1 MLYILAAVT
10 TEDRRRM
17 KNDIHKQVEF
27 DRGKRCAG
35 PAHVL
40 VALALMLNAAGANGA
55 KPERKTIVIVG
66 DSIAAGNGV
75 DPAEAF
81 PALLQ
86 ERINE
91 KNLPYEVVNAG
102 VSGDTTA
109 GGVRRIPWLLRR
121 KLDVLLLEL
130 GGNDGLRGV
139 TPRETRANLEKIID
153 LAREKNRDV
162 QIIVAGM
169 QMPQNMGEEYTREFR
184 EVFPAVAKEKRTK
197 LIPFLLEGVG
207 GKADLNLP
215 DRIHPNSQG
224 HKIIAGTVWAVLEPM
239 LVGRQKSEGAS
250 CSARN
255 LGRFW
260 LSLRGTI
267 GLAIW
272 RRNENPDGFHHSAQ
286 GCAVGAGGPLALLRV
301 NVPKLLP
308 TLNGLNPI
316 LIPPMESRWCC
327 FIF

>member
-1 MLYILAAVT
+1 
-10 TEDRRRM
+10 M
-17 KNDIHKQVEF
+17 KNHIHKQGRF
-27 DRGKRCAG
+27 GLGKKWSG
-35 PAHVL
+35 PTHVL
-40 VALALMLNAAGANGA
+40 VTLITLTLMLNLAGAKGA
-55 KPERKTIVIVG
+55 DPERKTIVIVG

-75 DPAEAF
+75 DAAEAF

-91 KNLPYEVVNAG
+91 KKLSYEVVNAG

-109 GGVRRIPWLLRR
+109 GGVRRMPWLLRR
-121 KLDVLLLEL
+121 KMDVLVLEL
-130 GGNDGLRGV
+130 GGNDGLRGI

-215 DRIHPNSQG
+215 DRIHPNSRG

-239 LVGRQKSEGAS
+239 LAGRQKSEGAS

-255 LGRFW
+255 SGRFW

-272 RRNENPDGFHHSAQ
+272 RRDENPDGFHHSAQ
-286 GCAVGAGGPLALLRV
+286 RCAVGAGGATCATSGQRPQTFTNPERV
-301 NVPKLLP
+301 ESNPHSTDAIP
-308 TLNGLNPI
+308 FGLIHFLI
-316 LIPPMESRWCC
+316 LHPV
-327 FIF
+327 